1 MDIPKSLFGLNIL
14 PEDFVLIACGD
25 IDADDGDATVLCLSG
40 DIAPVILDR
49 EVDDDSSSWSP
60 EADDSAAVADRSV
73 APPDG
78 AFPIFCLGSKDI
90 EDEDDYVEDMVQSNE
105 RERGD
110 IFFNRLYQYQLL
122 PPLPTSPAS
131 MDIRHDDR

>member
-105 RERGD
+105 RERGE
-110 IFFNRLYQYQLL
+110 YLL
-122 PPLPTSPAS
+122 QSIVSVSIVAAATCITYIEGHST
-131 MDIRHDDR
+131 